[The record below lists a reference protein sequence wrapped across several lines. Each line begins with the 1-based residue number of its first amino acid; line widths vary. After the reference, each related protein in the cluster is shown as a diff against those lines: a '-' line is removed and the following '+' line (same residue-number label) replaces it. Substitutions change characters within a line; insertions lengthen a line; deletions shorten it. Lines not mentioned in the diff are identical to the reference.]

1 MCTVTY
7 IPVKDKIF
15 ITSNRDEKAVRKK
28 AIPPF
33 IYEYENT
40 KLIFPKDAE
49 AGGTWIAMKEDGNAA
64 VLLNGAFICHVA
76 EPPYRKSRGQI
87 FLDVFAHNLPSTA
100 FREIDL
106 DDIEP
111 FTFVLLENTSLY
123 EFRWDGNE
131 KYCKQ
136 LPPHSP
142 HIWSSATLYDG
153 LVVKK
158 REQWFTSFLN
168 NNSLPTQSD
177 ILSFHRFTGDG
188 DNNNDL
194 LMSRN
199 NGLST
204 VSITGMLLTAERG
217 SIKYLDIKED
227 TSVEKKIEFTR
238 IRETMVN

>member
-15 ITSNRDEKAVRKK
+15 ITSNRDEKALRKK

-33 IYEYENT
+33 IYQYGNA

-87 FLDVFAHNLPSTA
+87 FLDVFADSRPSTA
-100 FREIDL
+100 FREIIL

-111 FTFVLLENTSLY
+111 FTFVLLENNSLY
-123 EFRWDGNE
+123 EFRWDGIE

-136 LPPHSP
+136 LPPHQP

-153 LVVKK
+153 LIVKK
-158 REQWFTSFLN
+158 REQWFASFLN
-168 NNSLPTQSD
+168 TNISPTQSD
-177 ILSFHRFTGDG
+177 ILNFHRFTGDG

-227 TSVEKKIEFTR
+227 TSVEKKIEFNQL
-238 IRETMVN
+238 REIITQ